1 MTGLNPKPVYLCTMR
16 YFIRLRYNGSPY
28 HGWQIQDNAISVQ
41 QTLEEALSLLIKNR
55 IELVGCGRTDTGVHA
70 QDYYAHFDL
79 PEPIVDTHEVLR
91 RLEGMRLKGID
102 ATALFAVAD
111 DLHARFSAT
120 ARTYEYRIMLR
131 RNPFLEGLAWH
142 LHQKPNVTLMNEE
155 AKCILGKHD
164 FSAFSKSNTQ
174 TFTNLCTV
182 SLAQWHEL
190 EESLVF
196 EIRADRF
203 LRNMVRALT
212 GTLVDV
218 GLGKKSPGELGRVLA
233 SGKRTEAGQS
243 VPACGLFL
251 TKIEYPGFE

>member
-1 MTGLNPKPVYLCTMR
+1 MR
-16 YFIRLRYNGSPY
+16 YFLRLRYNGSPY
-28 HGWQIQDNAISVQ
+28 HGWQIQDNATSVQ
-41 QTLEEALSLLIKNR
+41 QTLEQALSLLLKNPV
-55 IELVGCGRTDTGVHA
+55 ELVGCGRTDTGVHA
-70 QDYYAHFDL
+70 EDYYAHFDQ
-79 PEPIVDTHEVLR
+79 PEPIANTDEVLR
-91 RLEGMRLKGID
+91 RLDGMRLKGID
-102 ATALFAVAD
+102 VMALFAVAD

-142 LHQKPNVTLMNEE
+142 LHQKPDLRLMNEE
-155 AKCILGKHD
+155 AIAILGKHD

-182 SLAQWHEL
+182 SAAEWRMQGEG
-190 EESLVF
+190 LVF

-212 GTLVDV
+212 GTFIDV
-218 GLGKKSPGELGRVLA
+218 GLGKKSPGELGRVLE